1 MYFIAALPLN
11 TPIAAHFYA
20 GKNGLMVERLE
31 ARCEVA
37 VAFSR
42 RSRHMLCIYS
52 DMASSNRSSPALRSV
67 AQIHRK
73 SGVPA
78 NARMG
83 PGPVCRAAHE

>member
-11 TPIAAHFYA
+11 IPIAAHFYA

-37 VAFSR
+37 VALPR
-42 RSRHMLCIYS
+42 RSRRIRCIYS
-52 DMASSNRSSPALRSV
+52 DMASSNRSSPALRLV

-83 PGPVCRAAHE
+83 SGPVCRAAHE

>member
-37 VAFSR
+37 VAFPRWSR
-42 RSRHMLCIYS
+42 RHTLYLQRY
-52 DMASSNRSSPALRSV
+52 
-67 AQIHRK
+67 
-73 SGVPA
+73 GVF
-78 NARMG
+78 
-83 PGPVCRAAHE
+83 